1 MRLQYNVTNYNF
13 SSKQLFGNKIML
25 LEMLSKRETQYINDP
40 ISFEDKFGLD
50 YSKVIRSRIRKKID
64 KTMNHIEL
72 IIQKDTYGRQPTYE
86 WRNRRIAELTKKIND
101 EKAKKADVKRL
112 EKFQQLN
119 ERETGMQT
127 EPMLNRS
134 ELLKLIESW
143 VKKDPSMKKQ
153 IRKIVKL

>member
-1 MRLQYNVTNYNF
+1 
-13 SSKQLFGNKIML
+13 
-25 LEMLSKRETQYINDP
+25 MLSKREIEYIKNP
-40 ISFEDKFGLD
+40 INFEDKFGLD
-50 YSKVIRSRIRKKID
+50 YSKVVRSRIRKKLD
-64 KTMNHIEL
+64 EALNNVKL